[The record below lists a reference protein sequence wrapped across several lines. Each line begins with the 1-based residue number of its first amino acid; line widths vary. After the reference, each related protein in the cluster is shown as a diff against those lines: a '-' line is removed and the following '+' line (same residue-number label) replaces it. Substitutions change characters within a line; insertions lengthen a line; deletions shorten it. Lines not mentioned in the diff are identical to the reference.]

1 MRIQRLIGLL
11 CVLAEVDKIT
21 VQELADKFEVS
32 KRTIFRDLDTLNCA
46 GIPIVS
52 YPGVG
57 GGVSVIE
64 GYKIDKKIL
73 STDDTKKIFT
83 ALNGL
88 KSIDSDN
95 AVNSLIAKLVPEN
108 SEYVFSQ
115 SEYVINLSSW
125 FSDSIIHEK
134 AVILHKA
141 IHDNCCVVMEYV
153 SQNSRCKRTVE
164 PYKLIFK
171 QSDWYLYAF
180 CRERNDFRL
189 FKLRRII
196 SQTIS
201 KEKFAPRE
209 VKSIQFE
216 SDYTTTLFSAQ
227 ALMSIM
233 VYVMNLIL
241 KFSPSAQTAYGLFYK
256 VQQFVLFL
264 AFGLRDAITPIIAF
278 AYGMGSKKRIKDG
291 IKYGLI
297 YTIALMIIG
306 VAITEIFP
314 GAFATLFNAGQS
326 REYFISAMRIISI
339 SFIFAGINVAY
350 QGIYQALDG
359 GIESLVISLLRQL
372 VIILPLAGIFSI
384 FVKNGQMG
392 VLLIWWAFPITELV
406 ACLMGYAFLKRIK
419 KNKVDSLG

>member
-73 STDDTKKIFT
+73 STDDTQKIFT

-95 AVNSLIAKLVPEN
+95 AVNSLLAKLVPEN

-216 SDYTTTLFSAQ
+216 SDYTTTLFSAHPIDGFIEIVLEYDIQ
-227 ALMSIM
+227 NEFALTQRIDASFFREVNKACNTARICF
-233 VYVMNLIL
+233 YTPNLSVASNL
-241 KFSPSAQTAYGLFYK
+241 VFELLDK
-256 VQQFVLFL
+256 V
-264 AFGLRDAITPIIAF
+264 R
-278 AYGMGSKKRIKDG
+278 
-291 IKYGLI
+291 
-297 YTIALMIIG
+297 
-306 VAITEIFP
+306 
-314 GAFATLFNAGQS
+314 
-326 REYFISAMRIISI
+326 
-339 SFIFAGINVAY
+339 
-350 QGIYQALDG
+350 
-359 GIESLVISLLRQL
+359 VISPPELYADIKSRLK
-372 VIILPLAGIFSI
+372 SI
-384 FVKNGQMG
+384 NH
-392 VLLIWWAFPITELV
+392 LYE
-406 ACLMGYAFLKRIK
+406 R
-419 KNKVDSLG
+419 

>member
-57 GGVSVIE
+57 GGISVIE

-73 STDDTKKIFT
+73 STDDTQKIFT

-95 AVNSLIAKLVPEN
+95 SVNSLIAKLVPEN
-108 SEYVFSQ
+108 NHSIFSQ
-115 SEYVINLSSW
+115 SQYVINLSSW
-125 FSDSIIHEK
+125 FSDSIIHQK
-134 AVILHKA
+134 AVMLHKA
-141 IHDNCCVVMEYV
+141 ICDNHCVIMEYV

-196 SQTIS
+196 SHNIS
-201 KEKFAPRE
+201 QEKFIPRE
-209 VKSIQFE
+209 VTSIQFE
-216 SDYTTTLFSAQ
+216 HDYTTTLFSVHPIDGFIKIVLEYELQ
-227 ALMSIM
+227 NEFALTQKIDASFFQEIHSESNTARLCF
-233 VYVMNLIL
+233 YTPNLSVASDLVFEIL
-241 KFSPSAQTAYGLFYK
+241 DK
-256 VQQFVLFL
+256 VQ
-264 AFGLRDAITPIIAF
+264 
-278 AYGMGSKKRIKDG
+278 
-291 IKYGLI
+291 
-297 YTIALMIIG
+297 
-306 VAITEIFP
+306 
-314 GAFATLFNAGQS
+314 
-326 REYFISAMRIISI
+326 
-339 SFIFAGINVAY
+339 
-350 QGIYQALDG
+350 
-359 GIESLVISLLRQL
+359 VISPPELYTDIKNRLK
-372 VIILPLAGIFSI
+372 SI
-384 FVKNGQMG
+384 NR
-392 VLLIWWAFPITELV
+392 LYE
-406 ACLMGYAFLKRIK
+406 R
-419 KNKVDSLG
+419 